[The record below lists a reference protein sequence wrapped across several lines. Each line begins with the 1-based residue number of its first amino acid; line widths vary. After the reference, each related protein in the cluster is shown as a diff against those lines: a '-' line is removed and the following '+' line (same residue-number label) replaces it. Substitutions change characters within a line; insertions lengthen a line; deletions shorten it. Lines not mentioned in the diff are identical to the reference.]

1 MKIVNKITASLIAS
15 LVMVSTNINIAEAK
29 KPSVVKKEHK
39 SESKLKLD
47 YEKITLPN
55 GLDVIFHVDKSDPIV
70 TTAILYHVGSG
81 REEKGK
87 TGFAHL
93 FEHMLFQESENVGQ
107 DQYFKKIQ
115 GAGGTLNGYTWT
127 DGTMYFES
135 VPKDALELILWM
147 ESDRMGYFINT
158 LTQEAFENQQDVVQ
172 NEKRQNYDNKPYG
185 NIYYV
190 ISKLLYPENHPY
202 NWLTIGSM
210 EDIKNASLTD
220 VKNFYKKFYMPNN
233 ATLVVSGDFEIK
245 QAKKLVQ
252 KYFGEIKSG
261 KKPPELKVK
270 DFELKETKKA
280 YYEDALATAPY
291 LSLSW
296 KGVPLSN
303 KEKVALDFL
312 SGILGRDQK
321 SPLYKLIVDE
331 KKLSSGTS
339 VGNDSNEY
347 AGSFGISI
355 KGFSETSL
363 DDVEKAIFESL
374 ARFEKEGISDG
385 DLDSLKSKYEKAF
398 YNKFSTIIGKAINF
412 ADDNTFSKNPKH
424 YQDEIKE
431 IMSVKK
437 EDIINVYNKY
447 IKNKNYVSVSFVP
460 KGKANLAV
468 KDAKV
473 FTIKEEAI
481 ANTEEKKKKEVAKVK
496 IAKTP
501 SSFDRSKEP
510 ALGEKPLLKLPQLWN
525 YDSKNGIKVFGTK
538 QSELPLINF
547 SIKLDGGMLLD
558 RSDKIGTANL
568 LAQLLREGTKN
579 RTPAQLEEELESLGA
594 DLSISAGKEGIT
606 INVST
611 LERTYEKTLALVEDV
626 LLNPNWDDKAFE
638 KLKKKVLT
646 SIKDEK
652 SNPDR
657 VAVNVMLK
665 LVYGNS
671 VLANQAVGN
680 YETVERITLD
690 DLMNYYHHNLSPSLA
705 RFNIAG
711 DISKDRVVKSLKSLE
726 SNWKN
731 HKVDLPEIVLPKFAE
746 KPQLY
751 FVDVPKAKQSV
762 IYLTHPGLSRKDP
775 DYFKAQ
781 LMNTYLGGSFSS
793 LLNNILREEKGY
805 TYGARAYFSGGKY
818 AGIFYA
824 SAGVKSSTTQDSVKI
839 FKETVSNYYNLINQK
854 ELDIVKNSQ
863 IKSNAR
869 KFEGLGALT
878 AYLDEIGTYN
888 LSPDYVKQEE
898 NIAQNITLDEVK
910 GLIKKHIKPESL
922 IYLVVGDAE
931 TQLEPL
937 KTLGLGDPI
946 MLNKD
951 GEVIK

>member
-15 LVMVSTNINIAEAK
+15 IVMFSVGNNSAEAK
-29 KPSVVKKEHK
+29 KISTVKKD
-39 SESKLKLD
+39 SKVENKFKLD
-47 YEKITLPN
+47 YEKMTLPN

-172 NEKRQNYDNKPYG
+172 NEKRQNYDNRPYG

-190 ISKLLYPENHPY
+190 TSKLLYPENHPY
-202 NWLTIGSM
+202 SWLTIGSM
-210 EDIKNASLTD
+210 EDIKNASLKD
-220 VKNFYKKFYMPNN
+220 VKNFYKNFYMPNN
-233 ATLVVSGDFEIK
+233 ATLVVSGDFDIEK
-245 QAKKLVQ
+245 TKKLVK
-252 KYFGEIKSG
+252 KYFGDIKAG
-261 KKPPELKVK
+261 KKPPVLKVK
-270 DFELKETKKA
+270 DFELTETKKV
-280 YYEDALATAPY
+280 YYEDSLATAPY

-296 KGVPLSN
+296 KGVDFNS
-303 KEKVALDFL
+303 KDKAALDFL
-312 SGILGRDQK
+312 SGIIGRDQK
-321 SPLYKLIVDE
+321 SPLYKMIVDE

-339 VGNDSNEY
+339 VGNDSNEFG
-347 AGSFGISI
+347 GSFGISI
-355 KGFSETSL
+355 KGFPDTSL
-363 DDVEKAIFESL
+363 DEVEKTIFESL
-374 ARFEKEGISDG
+374 KRFEKEGITDK
-385 DLDSLKSKYEKAF
+385 DLEALKSKYEKAF
-398 YNKFSTIIGKAINF
+398 YNKYSNIIGKSIAF
-412 ADDNTFSKNPKH
+412 ADDNTFYKNPKH
-424 YQDEIKE
+424 YENEIKE

-437 EDIINVYNKY
+437 EDIINAYNKY

-481 ANTEEKKKKEVAKVK
+481 VNTEEKKKKQYEKVN
-496 IAKTP
+496 IVKTP

-510 ALGEKPLLKLPQLWN
+510 SLGEKPLVKLPSIWN
-525 YDSKNGIKVFGTK
+525 YSTKNGIKVFGTK
-538 QSELPLINF
+538 QSELPLVSF

-579 RTPAQLEEELESLGA
+579 RTPAQLEEELELLGA
-594 DLSISAGKEGIT
+594 DLSISASKEGLT

-626 LLNPNWDDKAFE
+626 LLNPNFDEKTFD

-646 SIKDEK
+646 AIKDEK

-665 LVYGNS
+665 LVYGDS
-671 VLANQAVGN
+671 ILSNQAVGN
-680 YETVERITLD
+680 LETVERISLD
-690 DLMNYYHHNLSPSLA
+690 DLMSYYQDNLSPNLA

-711 DISKDRVVKSLKSLE
+711 DISKDRVIKSLNSLE
-726 SNWKN
+726 SKWKS
-731 HKVDLPEIVLPKFAE
+731 HKVNFPEIVLPKLAE
-746 KPQLY
+746 KPQLF

-762 IYLTHPGLSRKDP
+762 IYVTQPALSRKDP

-793 LLNNILREEKGY
+793 LLNGILREEKGY
-805 TYGARAYFSGGKY
+805 TYGARSYFSGGKY

-839 FKETVSNYYNLINQK
+839 FKETISNYENLINQK

-869 KFEGLGALT
+869 RFEGLGALIS
-878 AYLDEIGTYN
+878 YLDDIGTYN
-888 LSPDYVKQEE
+888 FTPDYVKKEE
-898 NIAQNITLDEVK
+898 NIAENITLNEVK

-937 KTLGLGDPI
+937 KALGLGEPI

-951 GEVIK
+951 GNLIR